1 MLNINLG
8 GIMLGSFGATELVII
23 FGIIIL
29 LFGVGRISKL
39 GKEAGQAINAFK
51 SGLEGEEEIV
61 NE

>member
-1 MLNINLG
+1 
-8 GIMLGSFGATELVII
+8 MLGSFGTTELVIV